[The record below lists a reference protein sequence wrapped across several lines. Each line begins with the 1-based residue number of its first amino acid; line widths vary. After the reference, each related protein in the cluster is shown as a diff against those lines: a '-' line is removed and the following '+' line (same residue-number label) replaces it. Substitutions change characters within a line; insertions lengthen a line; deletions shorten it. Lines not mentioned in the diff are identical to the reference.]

1 MRVSLKAMALAGG
14 LIWGTALLGVGL
26 LNLADRAYGT
36 AFLQML
42 SSVYPWFH
50 PTGTVTSVIV
60 GTLWGILDGV
70 LTGFV
75 FAWLYNQI
83 ARLGYAGRKGQVIES

>member
-1 MRVSLKAMALAGG
+1 MALAGG
-14 LIWGTALLGVGL
+14 SIWGAAVLCVGL
-26 LNLADRAYGT
+26 LNVLDHGYGT

-50 PTGTVTSVIV
+50 ASGTIISVIV
-60 GTLWGILDGV
+60 GTLWGVLDGA

-75 FAWLYNQI
+75 FAWLYNQT
-83 ARLGYAGRKGQVIES
+83 ARLGYAGRKGQTIESKSASAA